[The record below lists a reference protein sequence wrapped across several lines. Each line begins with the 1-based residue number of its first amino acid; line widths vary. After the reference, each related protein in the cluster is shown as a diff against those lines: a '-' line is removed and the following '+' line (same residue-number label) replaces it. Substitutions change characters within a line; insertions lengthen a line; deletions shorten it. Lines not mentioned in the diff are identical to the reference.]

1 MTYRDSLLRLEQA
14 LSNRTPT
21 DRLVPLFQ
29 KTMLRYYSEHRRD
42 LPWRRTDNPYD
53 IYISEVML
61 QQTQVERVV
70 KKYSRFINRFPD
82 FRSLA
87 DSPFQAILS
96 EWRGLGYNRR
106 CLALKR
112 ASEMIVQEYGGKV
125 PDSVD
130 ALAQLPGIGR
140 ATASAII
147 TFSFNRPTVFIET
160 NIRRVFIHFFFRKQ
174 GTIADQEILPLVKKT
189 LVPTQPRIWYYSLMD
204 YGAMLKSI
212 SKNPNIK
219 SKHYKR
225 QPRFQGSTRQIRG
238 LILKTLLEARPL
250 SEQQIIQSVKK
261 DPDRVREAIERLE
274 YEGFIHKEKPGYTIV
289 E

>member
-1 MTYRDSLLRLEQA
+1 
-14 LSNRTPT
+14 
-21 DRLVPLFQ
+21 
-29 KTMLRYYSEHRRD
+29 
-42 LPWRRTDNPYD
+42 
-53 IYISEVML
+53 
-61 QQTQVERVV
+61 
-70 KKYSRFINRFPD
+70 
-82 FRSLA
+82 
-87 DSPFQAILS
+87 
-96 EWRGLGYNRR
+96 
-106 CLALKR
+106 
-112 ASEMIVQEYGGKV
+112 MIVQEYGGKV